1 MELSKED
8 FSYLKTK
15 IEENTN
21 GLKCPMC
28 GDAME
33 LSPLLIQALSYD
45 EDDKGISIP
54 QHGMVNYLKL
64 IHASCNRCKHTV
76 FFSSLDYLRE
86 R

>member
-28 GDAME
+28 GNVME
-33 LSPLLIQALSYD
+33 LSPLLIQAISYD
-45 EDDKGISIP
+45 EDDKGVRIA
-54 QHGMVNYLKL
+54 QHGVVDYLKL
-64 IHASCNRCKHTV
+64 IHASCNRCKHIT
-76 FFSSLDYLRE
+76 FFSSLDYLQE
-86 R
+86 K